1 MTAYVVD
8 TNVAVV
14 ANGGQEVDTEL
25 ECRLACVEALEE
37 AYSRQIVLVDDKGL
51 LFDEYKKHLTFADA
65 QRVGNKFFKHIWS
78 NQYRQDRVRRVPIT
92 PCDDIDDEERRGFEE
107 LPENHLDIS
116 DRKFLA
122 TALVGEAVILNATD
136 GDWAEQRDLTTRLG
150 VTVRQLCPNLP
161 QNNP

>member
-1 MTAYVVD
+1 MK
-8 TNVAVV
+8 NE
-14 ANGGQEVDTEL
+14 G
-25 ECRLACVEALEE
+25 AL
-37 AYSRQIVLVDDKGL
+37 K
-51 LFDEYKKHLTFADA
+51 
-65 QRVGNKFFKHIWS
+65 
-78 NQYRQDRVRRVPIT
+78 
-92 PCDDIDDEERRGFEE
+92 E